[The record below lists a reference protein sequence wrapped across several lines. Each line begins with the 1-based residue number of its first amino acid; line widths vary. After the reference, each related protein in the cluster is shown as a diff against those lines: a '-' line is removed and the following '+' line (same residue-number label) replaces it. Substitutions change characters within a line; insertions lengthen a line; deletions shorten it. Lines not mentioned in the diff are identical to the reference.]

1 MRPKEA
7 WDSHQGPGPGGSRKR
22 APQSRK
28 GNANS
33 FTTQA
38 TSDQPSGGTAFF
50 SDGSSPMDANDQHQ
64 DFEPPQLRAQTRP
77 RASSLHDGE
86 AAHARGPMKESTAAA
101 ALQRAIQ
108 SSPVHQRSLQHVN
121 TTEEDLTPKPIRRI
135 LFPSP
140 TQKEQEQE
148 QRSPAQASG
157 STEHSRNL
165 LNGHGSGEVDPSNKE
180 NVPPPSDIDE
190 PDDVNDGLPPRSVTP
205 TPSGKSKPKPFKTPK
220 RSTTP
225 DPSHPSTGDFFSSA
239 ARALL
244 RPHSTPKHTSCRQG
258 EHPPL
263 SDISPFT
270 AHVNAILSDVQNVSP
285 THSNFDFP
293 ALPSL
298 SNTPGRVRPD
308 FDFSHF
314 DPQDLLS
321 TDVPMAS
328 SPPLGGWFGVY
339 EDPAEKETDWW
350 TQYGFLG
357 SSPPKVPME
366 KSTAK
371 AAALTVDENGHA
383 TVDVGPLPIG
393 G

>member
-7 WDSHQGPGPGGSRKR
+7 WDSHQGPGPRGSRKR
-22 APQSRK
+22 APQSQK
-28 GNANS
+28 DSANS
-33 FTTQA
+33 FLTQA
-38 TSDQPSGGTAFF
+38 TSDSALGGNAFS
-50 SDGSSPMDANDQHQ
+50 SDGSSPMDANDPHP
-64 DFEPPQLRAQTRP
+64 DFGPSQLRAQTRP

-86 AAHARGPMKESTAAA
+86 PAHARRPMKESTAAA

-108 SSPVHQRSLQHVN
+108 SSPVHQRRVQHIS
-121 TTEEDLTPKPIRRI
+121 TSEEDLTPKPMRRI

-140 TQKEQEQE
+140 TQQKQD
-148 QRSPAQASG
+148 QRSAAQASG
-157 STEHSRNL
+157 GTKHSRNL
-165 LNGHGSGEVDPSNKE
+165 SDGHASGEVDPSNKE
-180 NVPPPSDIDE
+180 NVPPPSEIDD
-190 PDDVNDGLPPRSVTP
+190 PDDVNDGPPPRSVTP

-225 DPSHPSTGDFFSSA
+225 DPSHPWTGDFFSSA

-244 RPHSTPKHTSCRQG
+244 RPQSIPKNTSSRPS
-258 EHPPL
+258 EPAPL

-270 AHVNAILSDVQNVSP
+270 AHVNAILSDVNNVSP

-314 DPQDLLS
+314 DPQDVLS

-357 SSPPKVPME
+357 SSPPKVTME
-366 KSTAK
+366 KSKAK
-371 AAALTVDENGHA
+371 AAALSVDENGHA
-383 TVDVGPLPIG
+383 TVDVTPLPIG